1 MKKINVLII
10 LCLVTL
16 VLSSCVNVRNMIDE
30 DAIKLTELYKADGY
44 EPKYTY
50 YIDTVIRGGSSFQLF
65 GYWIPSYYAEYSA
78 AFYPDNT
85 VSTLI
90 NGSVY
95 ENDREYKKKVD
106 ETISKSVPSDTV
118 IPKVN
123 LDAVKIIKL
132 PEYTFALYCNLTEN
146 QSYDCRLFRLKT
158 ADNPELEKYSD
169 MFPVSKEDVKDWKAS
184 FAICGDLIFVYGTRR
199 FDFDL
204 NETQNGAELAE
215 RVPDS
220 RVYNG
225 TQDDFIRL
233 IKLKDR
239 EKLPEIFENV
249 NSVKFSYKVDKMYY
263 CIIDHYIVEFNTA
276 GDLLRAAE
284 ISGYSV
290 DRVSLCYSPDKTEL
304 YDIIF

>member
-1 MKKINVLII
+1 MKKINILII

-16 VLSSCVNVRNMIDE
+16 VLSSCVNVRNKIDE
-30 DAIKLTELYKADGY
+30 DAIKVTELYKADGY
-44 EPKYTY
+44 QPQYTY
-50 YIDTVIRGGSSFQLF
+50 YIDTTVKSSNSFEFL
-65 GYWIPSYYAEYSA
+65 GYPVPYYYAEYSA

-169 MFPVSKEDVKDWKAS
+169 LFPVSKEDVKDRKAS
-184 FAICGDLIFVYGTRR
+184 FAVCGDLIFVYGTVR

-204 NETQNGAELAE
+204 NETQNGTDLAD
-215 RVPDS
+215 RLPDIK
-220 RVYNG
+220 YDIKP
-225 TQDDFIRL
+225 DDFVHL

-239 EKLPEIFENV
+239 EKLPEIFENIKW
-249 NSVKFSYKVDKMYY
+249 VKFSHKIGKVYY
-263 CIIDHYIVEFNTA
+263 CIIDNYIVEFDSAKN
-276 GDLLRAAE
+276 LLRAAK

-290 DRVSLCYSPDKTEL
+290 HHVSLCYSPDKTEL
-304 YDIIF
+304 YDITF